1 MCQSHLEDYILNLY
15 HVNNIRT
22 PEQLNIKMIS
32 KALDIKFFYWEHT
45 SQAIIYDDMN
55 AIFIDSRIRAQL
67 QWQDFCHELGHLLL
81 HVGDQINM
89 PPLFQEYQEWKA
101 NNFMYH
107 ACVPT
112 FMLDSLEI
120 KDMTTYNIHKIQT
133 LFNVEYEFA
142 QQRLNQYITNKIS
155 SLKWNGVL

>member
-1 MCQSHLEDYILNLY
+1 
-15 HVNNIRT
+15 
-22 PEQLNIKMIS
+22 
-32 KALDIKFFYWEHT
+32 
-45 SQAIIYDDMN
+45 MN
-55 AIFIDSRIRAQL
+55 AIFLDSRISAQG

-89 PPLFQEYQEWKA
+89 PPLFRQYQEFKA

-112 FMLDSLEI
+112 FMLDSLSI
-120 KDMTTYNIHKIQT
+120 KNMTTYNIHKIQT

-142 QQRLNQYITNKIS
+142 QQRLNQYIVNKIS